1 MFHIALEYIFA
12 SSVHNTDRN
21 SVYNTDSSV
30 YNTDRSCLNLEN
42 WSDIVFILKTLKSIY
57 N

>member
-12 SSVHNTDRN
+12 SSVYNTDRN